1 MFAELLAYNTIHM
14 KLDVKCC
21 SVAAIYIII
30 IKYEQLRLG
39 FETSYTVTVA

>member
-30 IKYEQLRLG
+30 KYEQLRLG